1 MKLKKGTLLLVMFS
15 MLATGCFG
23 TGQSSSQPP
32 VENDYF
38 DVITDLDEP
47 KEIHTAAQKEYLSY
61 TGNYHDIPEN
71 LYPDGKNHLSDPLP
85 VNLEWDYEAPDD
97 KEVENFSVIFGQAED
112 LSDGYEV
119 VGSQNGNIDLY
130 NVFLGTNYFKI
141 VANFT
146 DGTEEVSNTRTFKV
160 DETYPR
166 NLAIGGMTNNRDLG
180 GRLLEDGGKIKQG
193 LVYRTSGFKFDY
205 STEITAAGREVMLG
219 HMKVKTEVNVA
230 DGNNYNLSLPGTTLI
245 NAYMDY
251 DSAGSNSLNHFTR
264 NAESVK
270 DFFEIVADNNNYP
283 VYFHC
288 RIGTDRTGLCSILLN
303 GLLGVSLNEI
313 YQDYLFSN
321 FGKIGEKRYIGSKAG
336 QDDISIYISF
346 INSLPGTTFKNKVYN
361 ALLAIGL
368 APETLNTVINNLT
381 EGTPAQG
388 NDAGQIIAPG
398 QDLLPEI
405 ATLVTTPS
413 SDRNHPDKYYNLNT
427 TDKAVRYTFNAEQAF
442 TGVVVA
448 YLGKNDNST
457 TKKIGN
463 AVTLTVNN
471 NPISIIDR
479 TYRDAGMGKCGTRI
493 NYFPVVLAEVGFV
506 AGSNTIRISGT
517 AEAFNIGGV
526 YIFDKTK

>member
-1 MKLKKGTLLLVMFS
+1 MKLKKGTLLLVVFS

-23 TGQSSSQPP
+23 PGPTP
-32 VENDYF
+32 VEKDNF
-38 DVITDLDEP
+38 DIITDLDEP

-61 TGNYHDIPEN
+61 AGDYHDIPEN
-71 LYPDGKNHLSDPLP
+71 LYPNGTSHLSDPLS
-85 VNLEWDYEAPDD
+85 VNLEWDYEVPSGKELD
-97 KEVENFSVIFGQAED
+97 KYSVIFGQNED

-119 VGSQNGNIDLY
+119 FGTQEGNIDLY

-146 DGTEEVSNTRTFKV
+146 DGTDEASNIRTFEV

-180 GRLLEDGGKIKQG
+180 GRVLEDGGKIKQG

-205 STEITAAGREVMLG
+205 STEITDAGREVMLG
-219 HMKVKTEVNVA
+219 HMKVKTEINVA
-230 DGNNYNLSLPGTTLI
+230 DGNSYNLSLPGTTLI
-245 NAYMDY
+245 NTYMDY
-251 DSAGSNSLNHFTR
+251 DQVGNNSLNHFTR

-270 DFFEIVADNNNYP
+270 DFFEIVADENNYP
-283 VYFHC
+283 VFFHC
-288 RIGTDRTGLCSILLN
+288 RIGTDRTGLCAILLN

-346 INSLPGTTFKNKVYN
+346 INSLPGKTFKNKVYN

-368 APETLNTVINNLT
+368 APETLNAVINNLT
-381 EGTPAQG
+381 EGTPAQ
-388 NDAGQIIAPG
+388 NNEAGQILAPG
-398 QDLLPEI
+398 QDLLPET
-405 ATLVTTPS
+405 ATMVTTPS
-413 SDRNHPDKYYNLNT
+413 ADRNHPDNYYTLNST
-427 TDKAVRYTFNAEQAF
+427 SKAVRYTFDAEQAF

-448 YLGKNDNST
+448 YLGKNDSSK

-471 NPISIIDR
+471 NPITIIDR
-479 TYRDAGMGKCGTRI
+479 TYHDAGMGYCGSRT
-493 NYFPVVLAEVGFV
+493 NYFPVVLSEVDFI
-506 AGSNTIRISGT
+506 AGSNTVKINGT
-517 AEAFNIGGV
+517 AEAFNIGGI
-526 YIFDKTK
+526 YIFDKAR

>member
-97 KEVENFSVIFGQAED
+97 KEVENFSVVFGQAED

>member
-146 DGTEEVSNTRTFKV
+146 DGTEEVSNTRTFEV

-270 DFFEIVADNNNYP
+270 DFFEIVADENNYP
-283 VYFHC
+283 VFFHC

-346 INSLPGTTFKNKVYN
+346 INSLPGLTFKNKVYN

-368 APETLNTVINNLT
+368 TPETLNTVINNLT
-381 EGTPAQG
+381 EGTTAQG
-388 NDAGQIIAPG
+388 NNAGQIIAPG

-413 SDRNHPDKYYNLNT
+413 SDRNHPDKYFNLNT

-506 AGSNTIRISGT
+506 AGSNTIRINGT

-526 YIFDKTK
+526 YIFDKAK